1 MGRASKEYCY
11 SLMSNYKDKID
22 DKIYAINKNY
32 SQMDLENAD
41 IQQEIADIATN
52 MINICNQIKAT
63 IDSYYFE

>member
-1 MGRASKEYCY
+1 
-11 SLMSNYKDKID
+11 MSRYKDKID